1 MKKELHPELHPVIF
15 RDTASNS
22 DFFGMSTRTT
32 KEKETV
38 EGVEY
43 SVLRI
48 EVSSASHP
56 FYTGEETIIDAAGR
70 VEKFTQRAQQK
81 AVVGKKQRKNSTA
94 TKQKQEVRLEEVK
107 KEKPPVTKE
116 KPTSTESQ

>member
-22 DFFGMSTRTT
+22 DFLGMSTRTT
-32 KEKETV
+32 KEKETI

-56 FYTGEETIIDAAGR
+56 FYTGEETIIDTAGR

-81 AVVGKKQRKNSTA
+81 AIAGKKQRKST
-94 TKQKQEVRLEEVK
+94 TVVKKKQEVPLKEAS
-107 KEKPPVTKE
+107 KEKPA
-116 KPTSTESQ
+116 STESR